1 MRWRFAD
8 NLLTV
13 ALEAHH
19 AERNHH
25 RRYEATVG
33 RDLFGDWTVTIRYG
47 RVGQGGQMLR
57 YAATEPEPVRAIL
70 RDRLRRRLSAP
81 KRIGCAYRLASLS
94 TAPEFDATWWLSGE
108 VVAGFL
114 KAG

>member
-1 MRWRFAD
+1 MD

-19 AERNHH
+19 ADRNHH
-25 RRYEATVG
+25 RRYEATIG

-47 RVGQGGQMLR
+47 RTTQGGHEIR
-57 YAATEPEPVRAIL
+57 YAASEPQEIQVIL

-81 KRIGCAYRLASLS
+81 KRIGCPYRLASLS
-94 TAPEFDATWWLSGE
+94 AAPGFDAMDWLPGE
-108 VVAGFL
+108 VMAKFFQT
-114 KAG
+114 A